1 MPYEESSREGQSES
15 RRPVRRPLSLSWGAT
30 GLPAWWWQHPG
41 RKAVDARYES
51 GAERTEP
58 ADGLIRGGVGEEGK
72 KDALNM
78 LHFSKES
85 ILNDLIK
92 TDQQQH

>member
-1 MPYEESSREGQSES
+1 MNQ
-15 RRPVRRPLSLSWGAT
+15 
-30 GLPAWWWQHPG
+30 
-41 RKAVDARYES
+41 

-58 ADGLIRGGVGEEGK
+58 ADGLITGGVGEEGK
-72 KDALNM
+72 KDALTM

>member
-1 MPYEESSREGQSES
+1 MKKAAERIQVKACGQWGGHCHCLGEQRGCQPGGGSIQEEKQRMQGMNQ
-15 RRPVRRPLSLSWGAT
+15 
-30 GLPAWWWQHPG
+30 
-41 RKAVDARYES
+41 

-58 ADGLIRGGVGEEGK
+58 ADGLITGGVGEEGK
-72 KDALNM
+72 KDALTM